1 MGLEPS
7 FTRGRETELEWLRDL
22 YEQHRKLETELPEFE
37 EFKRDSCFFYSHNTD
52 YVAFQ
57 NNIQQGVPFGTPSG
71 KIELFSKRLFDLKNP
86 KEIPGT
92 PSYTPCVEGPSDPL
106 IKKYPLQLIGFHTK
120 RRCHSCLLYTS
131 IDQCCR
137 TAAGRFLKRLR
148 NYATADSWILS
159 LLLAGRDSPLR
170 IKPRKRLWISW
181 SG

>member
-1 MGLEPS
+1 MWLEPS

-37 EFKRDSCFFYSHNTD
+37 EFKRDSCFFYSNNTD

-92 PSYTPCVEGPSDPL
+92 PSYTPVSYTHL
-106 IKKYPLQLIGFHTK
+106 SNWRIGVWE
-120 RRCHSCLLYTS
+120 R
-131 IDQCCR
+131 
-137 TAAGRFLKRLR
+137 
-148 NYATADSWILS
+148 S
-159 LLLAGRDSPLR
+159 LLFASAKKKAPAKQTWAQLSF
-170 IKPRKRLWISW
+170 
-181 SG
+181 